1 MDRYR
6 EIISR
11 LAPRVT
17 LQENSIR
24 AKKSFDL
31 SAEERAKQEA
41 EIFNQQVGKLT
52 DYNCTK
58 CKNKGVVYKAVERE
72 DFWGDMQWE
81 VVSSK
86 CSCMSIRNEIMRINQ
101 SGLSRLI
108 QKNTFQNFKTKED
121 WQNYI
126 KINAYNYVNKLE
138 GWFFIGGQPGCGKTH
153 ICTAIVGKLLKDGKS
168 AKYMLWQ
175 DDITTI
181 KQVVNDCETYETL
194 MNSFK
199 KSPILYIDDFFKTRT
214 GNTVSPA
221 DINATFKIVNYRY
234 NENLPTIISSE
245 LSIHEISEIDEALGS
260 RIMEMCGDRAIYIK
274 PDKFKNYRY
283 KFGGGAPGGD

>member
-72 DFWGDMQWE
+72 DIWGDMQWE

-126 KINAYNYVNKLE
+126 KINAYNYVSKLE

-168 AKYMLWQ
+168 SKYMLWQ
-175 DDITTI
+175 DDITTL

-260 RIMEMCGDRAIYIK
+260 RIMEMCGDKAIYIK

-283 KFGGGAPGGD
+283 KFGGGAPVGD